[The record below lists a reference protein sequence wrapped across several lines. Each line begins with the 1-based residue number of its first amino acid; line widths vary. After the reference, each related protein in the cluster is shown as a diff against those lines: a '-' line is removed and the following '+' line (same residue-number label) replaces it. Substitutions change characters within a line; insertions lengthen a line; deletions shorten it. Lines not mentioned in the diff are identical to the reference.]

1 MWSRKELKKKS
12 RDIMKKHYWRVVA
25 VAFIVALM
33 AGTYN
38 STFSAV
44 FFYDSSKEE
53 ENVVQENTV
62 FDVNDIQGKHI
73 PEWILGRF
81 EERSRE
87 EEEIIKNSPYKEGV
101 FSALYNYITA
111 TGSVFSGIIALILD
125 PSIDGAWLS
134 LISAA
139 VGAALLFFW
148 WLLVRNII
156 RVGGCRFFL
165 EADTYN
171 HTKGNRIFF
180 LYRIR
185 RVWAVARIMLRKSL
199 YQWLWSLTVIGGWIK
214 GYSYMMVPYLAA
226 ENPDIKGRE
235 AIRISR
241 KMMQGNKWKAFL
253 MDCSFL
259 GWSLLSTI
267 TLGLVNILYAN
278 PYKAGAKAELY
289 LALREKALA
298 SGAEYSYV
306 FTDRYLTMPPEEE
319 ELRAAMKRQILV
331 ADTADWKLK
340 KEQTEA
346 VPIDVTASYPSVLF
360 TVPEAVRMDY
370 PDADYNCRYG
380 VTGIVLLFFIFSIIG
395 WCWEVSL
402 HLVQSGE
409 FVNRGVFHGPWL
421 PIYGSGGVLVLLLLK
436 KLRDRPVATFFMT
449 ILICGI
455 IEYATSWYLERLY
468 GVRWWDYSGYFLNLN
483 GRICAEGLLIFGL
496 GGCAFIYIL
505 APLIMNRVIRRIP
518 MKVRLILC
526 AVLVAL
532 FAADFYY
539 SRETP
544 NSGQGISAQ
553 REEWMIPEPIRST
566 ADKGFE
572 RERKYLS

>member
-33 AGTYN
+33 AGTYS

-125 PSIDGAWLS
+125 PIIDGAWLS

-360 TVPEAVRMDY
+360 TVPEAVRLDH
-370 PDADYNCRYG
+370 PDTDYNCRYG
-380 VTGIVLLFFIFSIIG
+380 VTGIVLLFFIFSIVG
-395 WCWEVSL
+395 WCWEVAAHIRLRRCSRSAAFKEAPG
-402 HLVQSGE
+402 QT
-409 FVNRGVFHGPWL
+409 
-421 PIYGSGGVLVLLLLK
+421 GGDLFYDDSD
-436 KLRDRPVATFFMT
+436 LR
-449 ILICGI
+449 
-455 IEYATSWYLERLY
+455 
-468 GVRWWDYSGYFLNLN
+468 NN
-483 GRICAEGLLIFGL
+483 RICYQLVSGALIRCPLVGLQRLFSESERADL
-496 GGCAFIYIL
+496 
-505 APLIMNRVIRRIP
+505 RR
-518 MKVRLILC
+518 
-526 AVLVAL
+526 
-532 FAADFYY
+532 
-539 SRETP
+539 
-544 NSGQGISAQ
+544 G
-553 REEWMIPEPIRST
+553 T
-566 ADKGFE
+566 ADLWPW
-572 RERKYLS
+572 RMCVYLHTGTTYHEQGHPENPHEGSADSVCCAGGAVCSRFLLFQGDTQQRTGNQRTAGGMDDTGADTVDGRQRL